1 MADDQKSSR
10 TQITVALICVLG
22 ALLVA
27 IISNSDKIFPPSG
40 PPKFVPSAAEDKRTE
55 TTALPARQGTIPQ
68 SKSGPAIAVKEPP
81 KPTSLSSPQP
91 TAPLCGSTIPIDRP
105 LIFAWARVNGASTYS
120 VEVDCFGCTG
130 RSWYSVGGSPWHVR
144 EGLGLRTPI
153 YSSNLQVRL
162 RQEGGRAVRWR
173 VWAVD
178 HDGQPGAKSIWCQTA
193 FSSGRR

>member
-10 TQITVALICVLG
+10 TQITVALIGVLG

-120 VEVDCFGCTG
+120 VEVDCFGLHREKLVQRWWVPMACS
-130 RSWYSVGGSPWHVR
+130 RGSGP
-144 EGLGLRTPI
+144 
-153 YSSNLQVRL
+153 SDSNLQLEPAGSAPPGRWTRRPL
-162 RQEGGRAVRWR
+162 ESMGG
-173 VWAVD
+173 
-178 HDGQPGAKSIWCQTA
+178 
-193 FSSGRR
+193 